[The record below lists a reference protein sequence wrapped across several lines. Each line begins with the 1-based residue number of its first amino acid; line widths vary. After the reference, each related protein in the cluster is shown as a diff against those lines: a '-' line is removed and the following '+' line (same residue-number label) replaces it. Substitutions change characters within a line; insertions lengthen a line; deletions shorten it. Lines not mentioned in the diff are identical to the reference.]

1 MSKKKN
7 KVKAVKEKYQV
18 KNALTNYYLVLMFSV
33 FPLFFANKYNSIRH
47 DKLYLFLVL
56 SGILIGVESII
67 LLCTLFS
74 STNQNKLD
82 KKKWYNDLSITDY
95 AFGVLILGSA
105 ISTVFS
111 AYPIDS
117 LTGNQGRNNGLIL
130 MLFYFLV
137 YIVISRT
144 YQFKEYVF
152 IVLAVA
158 SSVVSVL
165 CILDFFG
172 IDPLGMYKGYSA
184 QVISDFTST
193 IGNKNLMSSFCCIT
207 VPVLLM
213 LFINTENKLKKS
225 IYLTASAIGF
235 MGIICADSDSGFLG
249 IIPLLIMVMLYY
261 IRDIRKLR
269 DFFTAIGVM
278 LICGKALGVLFL
290 YSNKKSLGTMQSL
303 FLNNGLIYALLG
315 CTVIAVVVLW
325 ILCNKLESY
334 ILPKAV
340 QYAGIALFTVG
351 IVSVIGLVIYYSV
364 IDTQTPLNSFMKYF
378 RFDEEWGTHRGF
390 MWIKSFEIF
399 KGYNLKD
406 ILLGCGPDTFSSAFA
421 PYFDELNEK
430 YGNTSTNC
438 AHNELLNYLITIG
451 ITGLV
456 SYLTAVISVIVR
468 AVKYA
473 KKNPLTVVFASAVLC
488 YLIQSLVNIAQ
499 PITTPLFFIFIA
511 LTESIIRQVKDK
523 E

>member
-1 MSKKKN
+1 
-7 KVKAVKEKYQV
+7 KAQKTCV
-18 KNALTNYYLVLMFSV
+18 
-33 FPLFFANKYNSIRH
+33 
-47 DKLYLFLVL
+47 
-56 SGILIGVESII
+56 
-67 LLCTLFS
+67 
-74 STNQNKLD
+74 
-82 KKKWYNDLSITDY
+82 
-95 AFGVLILGSA
+95 
-105 ISTVFS
+105 
-111 AYPIDS
+111 
-117 LTGNQGRNNGLIL
+117 
-130 MLFYFLV
+130 
-137 YIVISRT
+137 
-144 YQFKEYVF
+144 
-152 IVLAVA
+152 
-158 SSVVSVL
+158 
-165 CILDFFG
+165 CIN
-172 IDPLGMYKGYSA
+172 M
-184 QVISDFTST
+184 
-193 IGNKNLMSSFCCIT
+193 
-207 VPVLLM
+207 LM
-213 LFINTENKLKKS
+213 LFINTGNKLKRS

-269 DFFTAIGVM
+269 DFFIAICVM
-278 LICGKALGVLFL
+278 LICGKVLGVMFL

-303 FLNNGLIYALLG
+303 FLNNGLIFALLG
-315 CTVIAVVVLW
+315 CTVIAVIVLW

-334 ILPKAV
+334 TFPKAV

-351 IVSVIGLVIYYSV
+351 IVSVMGLVIYYSV

-430 YGNTSTNC
+430 FGNTSTNC
-438 AHNELLNYLITIG
+438 AHNELLNYLMTIG

-473 KKNPLTVVFASAVLC
+473 KKNPLTIVFASAVLC
-488 YLIQSLVNIAQ
+488 YLLQSLVNIAQ

-511 LTESIIRQVKDK
+511 LTESIIRQVKAK
-523 E
+523 EKT